1 MSIPHLDHISA
12 MAQQAR
18 LDAMG
23 IADQITQCGATRHDA
38 YRRTPEQIERLCQIR
53 DTRILTAEFLEALA
67 DNPAEVH
74 EALASIGK
82 KPLRRGAS

>member
-38 YRRTPEQIERLCQIR
+38 FRRTPEQIERLCQIR
-53 DTRILTAEFLEALA
+53 DTRIMTAEFLEALDGA
-67 DNPAEVH
+67 GGAVVALK
-74 EALASIGK
+74 ALASG
-82 KPLRRGAS
+82 GSANG

>member
-38 YRRTPEQIERLCQIR
+38 FRRTPEQIERLCEIR
-53 DTRILTAEFLEALA
+53 DMRIMTAEFLEALDGA
-67 DNPAEVH
+67 GGAVV
-74 EALASIGK
+74 ALKTLASG
-82 KPLRRGAS
+82 GSANG